1 MKPTKTDAEVRAMA
15 LLTAKGDTELAEKY
29 LEWIYSGSTAPKD
42 TLGARFVP
50 PTLEEVRLYCIERSN
65 GVDAKKF
72 YSHYTSNGWKVGK
85 NKMVDWKAAV
95 RSWEHNS
102 NASPRDNFA
111 DYYGD

>member
-1 MKPTKTDAEVRAMA
+1 MTTKTDAIVRAIA
-15 LLTAKGDTELAEKY
+15 LLTARGDTDKAEEY
-29 LEWIYSGSTAPKD
+29 LKWIGTPPKK
-42 TLGARFVP
+42 TTEPRFVP

-111 DYYGD
+111 DYYGN